1 MVSSTLTAQPSNDAV
16 RMGRRMDDLSVA
28 HTLLGVSPSE
38 SKPSSSCKVSLD
50 SYAGLES
57 LAEQAHA
64 MHQQQSVANPSVHE
78 TSPATTKS
86 RVPNLSEDTTK
97 VARSV
102 ASPSTGLDALAALA
116 SEEASGTSDPF
127 LVARHGVLAS
137 APNSSD
143 EESDQMPPP
152 PPRRRRS
159 ASNPE
164 GMEKW
169 DSLNRARGGG
179 GTRRHFVL
187 PEAILEEELAE
198 ANAAVRERELLKSE
212 DKDPSK
218 DAGEEIR
225 DVHHEDDED
234 SNEADKEEEE
244 EDESM
249 LTPEELLRKARSRLL
264 EDLSEGS
271 ISGEK
276 GQLMLPHAL
285 GKYKHVGTIIGPR
298 GSQNWP
304 ARRD

>member
-1 MVSSTLTAQPSNDAV
+1 
-16 RMGRRMDDLSVA
+16 MDDLSVA
-28 HTLLGVSPSE
+28 HTLLGVSPSG
-38 SKPSSSCKVSLD
+38 SKPKSNRRAPLD

-64 MHQQQSVANPSVHE
+64 VHQQESVATPSVQE
-78 TSPATTKS
+78 TSPATTKT
-86 RVPNLSEDTTK
+86 RVPNSFEESPEVTQP
-97 VARSV
+97 VAT
-102 ASPSTGLDALAALA
+102 ASTGLDALAALA
-116 SEEASGTSDPF
+116 SKEAIGTSDPF
-127 LVARHGVLAS
+127 LFARHDVLAS

-187 PEAILEEELAE
+187 PESILEEELAE

-212 DKDPSK
+212 DKQKSSNEDRTEEDR
-218 DAGEEIR
+218 DA
-225 DVHHEDDED
+225 HEDEEEN
-234 SNEADKEEEE
+234 NEADNEEGDEEEE
-244 EDESM
+244 VDESM

-271 ISGEK
+271 INGEK

-285 GKYKHVGTIIGPR
+285 GKYKHVGTICAR
-298 GSQNWP
+298 GASKLT
-304 ARRD
+304 